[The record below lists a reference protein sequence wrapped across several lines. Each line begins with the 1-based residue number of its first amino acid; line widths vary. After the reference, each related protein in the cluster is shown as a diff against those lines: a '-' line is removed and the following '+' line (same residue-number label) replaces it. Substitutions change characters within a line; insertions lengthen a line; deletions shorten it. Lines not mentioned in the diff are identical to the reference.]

1 MKAKVMLNS
10 WNEYVFWFKVGHSLY
25 ASMVQTFATTQL
37 LSWSFHCELVC
48 LQTACKCKAN
58 IDLYSNSVNN
68 IKILKHVKFIILTV
82 FYIIKAVTLIEK
94 TNNCTLCS
102 VLLFYWKSN
111 HSKNCTIWLF
121 SGLMIMMINRNCW
134 KMVSITYVQIGK

>member
-1 MKAKVMLNS
+1 MYFGFKLDIAYMPV
-10 WNEYVFWFKVGHSLY
+10 WFKHL
-25 ASMVQTFATTQL
+25 QL
-37 LSWSFHCELVC
+37 LSYSYGVFIVELVC

-58 IDLYSNSVNN
+58 IDVYSNSVNN
-68 IKILKHVKFIILTV
+68 IKILKHVNFIILTV
-82 FYIIKAVTLIEK
+82 LYIIKAVTLIEK

-102 VLLFYWKSN
+102 VLLFHWKSN